1 MVKKTKNNL
10 RRNKRIRRNKKI
22 SKKNNYN
29 YKRKSYKRNRK
40 TRRKTRRKLSRK
52 VNILRRSKANRFF
65 LKGGGV
71 SEQDMEEIKRQIV
84 IGQNMQEGEGEEYI
98 RTKELGGINDLGS
111 TINLIQGEKL
121 IDGAIGNLYEG
132 TADIPDEGGRVRVA
146 IKHYDAFLPHLSMR
160 GQRKQFARAMWYL
173 ALEEEQKIKD
183 KKVTLNRKQEKLSP
197 VIKFGQLG
205 KAWVSVQHLY
215 NPGAIIDIL
224 GRGGVTAFS
233 RLYQPQEDSSPKIH
247 SDAVAYFSKQI
258 LLQIAEMHD
267 PATGICTHGDLRLE
281 NICLNKIEDG
291 HYQARVIDFDKI
303 RKGSAKFEELYPR
316 GKIIKGGTALPWID
330 FSLQK
335 IPEYC
340 SPAMQ
345 KARLNSRMDTNLV
358 NVDLYC
364 MAMCIYHMLI
374 PGRAVAASELPFGVW
389 DIDANA
395 KSVTDKIEGN
405 VHNDLLRGVMLGLIN
420 DPPISAIEAYRK
432 LESVKE
438 PEYAAEVASGGA
450 SGSASGVEGLSE
462 GAKKAPAPTPA
473 PAPAPAPAQTP
484 ARGAAMP
491 VGPVETYRCSKCRRV
506 VVDQDLYEYYGGL
519 CESCAS
525 SYS

>member
-1 MVKKTKNNL
+1 M
-10 RRNKRIRRNKKI
+10 
-22 SKKNNYN
+22 
-29 YKRKSYKRNRK
+29 
-40 TRRKTRRKLSRK
+40 
-52 VNILRRSKANRFF
+52 LRRSKANRFF

-71 SEQDMEEIKRQIV
+71 SEQDMEEIEKQIV
-84 IGQNMQEGEGEEYI
+84 IGQNMQEEESDEYI

-121 IDGAIGNLYEG
+121 IATGAIGNLYEG
-132 TADIPDEGGRVRVA
+132 TADIPDEGGSVRVA
-146 IKHYDAFLPHLSMR
+146 IKHYDAFLPHLIMR

-183 KKVTLNRKQEKLSP
+183 KKVTLNGKQEKLSP

-224 GRGGVTAFS
+224 GQFGKSAFS
-233 RLYQPQEDSSPKIH
+233 RLYQPQEDSSPIIH

-281 NICLNKIEDG
+281 NICLNKIGDG

-303 RKGSAKFEELYPR
+303 RKGSAKFGELYPR
-316 GKIIKGGTALPWID
+316 GKIINGRTALPWID

-345 KARLNSRMDTNLV
+345 RARLNSRMDTNLV

-374 PGRAVAASELPFGVW
+374 PGRAVAARELPFGDW
-389 DIDANA
+389 DIEENA
-395 KSVTDKIEGN
+395 KSVTDKIEDN
-405 VHNDLLRGVMLGLIN
+405 VHNDLLRDVMLGLIN
-420 DPPISAIEAYRK
+420 DPPISAIEAYKK
-432 LESVKE
+432 LESVEE

-462 GAKKAPAPTPA
+462 GAKKAPAPAPAPTPA
-473 PAPAPAPAQTP
+473 PAPAPT
-484 ARGAAMP
+484 
-491 VGPVETYRCSKCRRV
+491 PVESTRRCTKCGCV
-506 VVDQDLYEYYGGL
+506 VVDQDAYEHYMGL